1 MSRLAILL
9 AGIALAGLIGT
20 VSRGG
25 AAGTDAPPA
34 SRQAELLHLLRH
46 DCGSCH
52 GLTLKGGL
60 GPALLPNALSGTP
73 DEVLVA
79 TILYGRPGTPMPP
92 WRLALSAEETRW
104 LVSILRKGEFDA
116 H

>member
-1 MSRLAILL
+1 VSRLAIVM
-9 AGIALAGLIGT
+9 ATAALVGLVGAD
-20 VSRGG
+20 SRGG
-25 AAGTDAPPA
+25 AAGADAPSAP
-34 SRQAELLHLLRH
+34 RQAELLHLLRH

-92 WRLALSAEETRW
+92 WRFALSEQETRW
-104 LVSILRKGEFDA
+104 LVSILRKGELDA

>member
-1 MSRLAILL
+1 MSRLAILV
-9 AGIALAGLIGT
+9 AGVALVGL
-20 VSRGG
+20 V
-25 AAGTDAPPA
+25 AAGGLGRAAGADAPSTP
-34 SRQAELLHLLRH
+34 RQAELLHLLRH

-60 GPALLPNALSGTP
+60 GPALLPNELAATP

-92 WRLALSAEETRW
+92 WRFALNEQETRW
-104 LVSILRKGEFDA
+104 LVSILRKGELDA